1 LPRGAFGGAEMIRD
15 KRLCAAAQPKN
26 GTGLRGTYGFDWLP
40 QPGLF
45 VAGDSPGDELV
56 VFDLR

>member
-1 LPRGAFGGAEMIRD
+1 MIRD